1 MTVCKTHDA
10 RRLHL
15 VHRSRTLDVC
25 LFTNKQCE
33 CNTRHF
39 EEVRDNLA
47 GYRLIRTDSL
57 STLWVI
63 CLSVQFGHH
72 IKRYR
77 ISNVKC
83 VGIWFVHVEYGRS
96 VSLPRLLSFLDFQV
110 IDLIQTNDYYSDWG
124 LLARQTV
131 SDERL
136 WVYLWWRES
145 ESDIALRWV
154 HIESSLIFKLR
165 RVKDQ
170 RRIRFR
176 LV

>member
-15 VHRSRTLDVC
+15 VHRSRTLRVC

-39 EEVRDNLA
+39 EEIRDNLA

-72 IKRYR
+72 IKRFR

-96 VSLPRLLSFLDFQV
+96 VFQEFVRLGLQV
-110 IDLIQTNDYYSDWG
+110 IDLIETQTG
-124 LLARQTV
+124 LFSHDGLRLKNPV
-131 SDERL
+131 MFMVRLCLCDESL
-136 WVYLWWRES
+136 GFICVGAKAKATLLQ
-145 ESDIALRWV
+145 DGF
-154 HIESSLIFKLR
+154 IENSM
-165 RVKDQ
+165 
-170 RRIRFR
+170 
-176 LV
+176 